1 MIFGKWDVLVQ
12 LGGDD
17 FQDVA
22 EAVFSDLPR
31 FDAILDSDT
40 LVHRRPALTTASI
53 SGALPPS
60 TRARRPLGGP
70 R

>member
-17 FQDVA
+17 FQEVA

-40 LVHRRPALTTASI
+40 LFTDGRH
-53 SGALPPS
+53 
-60 TRARRPLGGP
+60 
-70 R
+70 

>member
-31 FDAILDSDT
+31 FDAILADT
-40 LVHRRPALTTASI
+40 LFTDGRH
-53 SGALPPS
+53 
-60 TRARRPLGGP
+60 
-70 R
+70 